1 MYGKKKARK
10 ALCSVR
16 AKLSLNV
23 VNFTFLLLKKK
34 KKNLLNINTYIRNSS
49 FFFCCC
55 CFFSHVVHRMRHST
69 HGWKRSVLATDTGIS
84 AHGATLPAVCVSA
97 PQLSSVSFRV
107 STSVTQRASSNGCV
121 VKSTRQQEI

>member
-34 KKNLLNINTYIRNSS
+34 KKESPEYKYIYTKFL
-49 FFFCCC
+49 FFFLLLLFLFPCGSSDASFYPWLEKKCT
-55 CFFSHVVHRMRHST
+55 RH
-69 HGWKRSVLATDTGIS
+69 
-84 AHGATLPAVCVSA
+84 
-97 PQLSSVSFRV
+97 
-107 STSVTQRASSNGCV
+107 
-121 VKSTRQQEI
+121 